1 MSETFS
7 SKEMRAPI
15 YKEISEIQRKI
26 QLLEGEKSA
35 QSQSSQCLIQRNKE
49 KIMQLRHDIQL
60 QHRKLAEAL
69 SADEQVIRDAFQSH
83 NSELAA
89 YRNMSGK
96 AAVQALDQKVSEKM
110 KKLNVLKH
118 MTNIQRHRLEE
129 LNTLRTTRPG
139 LPTDGVATNLHML
152 YLQNQLEKAQLK
164 CQESEHMVRSFQAIK
179 EHLQEESLT
188 FQSQLDE
195 LEGEIVQKKQE
206 LRDLQLMYTRTYQA
220 ESSAKA
226 QKVVLHT
233 GELCSEAQ
241 CIVTGGGEHNR
252 TISSFKEAFK
262 RITET
267 TGDTNTQEVVDRFIS
282 QCDTHTHMEKMKE
295 QNEHEIQQLM
305 EERVALYN
313 QYQDLKYSGDTKL
326 IQRSLVEELVSQLQ
340 QEKQEQDAAKET
352 LERLTHKLN
361 TLSNAVEHT
370 CHKLDHITQQDAP
383 VQPERAYPLHAL
395 NMLLEAELKLI
406 QLQEE
411 LQGHDIESVIKEM
424 MDQEFHAKDEGKLP
438 DFSTSITQPEYQRAD
453 SHEKEDDNEDDD
465 CEDLHLDVP

>member
-1 MSETFS
+1 MCGIDSVMTCCS
-7 SKEMRAPI
+7 PVCP
-15 YKEISEIQRKI
+15 
-26 QLLEGEKSA
+26 LEGEKSA
-35 QSQSSQCLIQRNKE
+35 QSQSSHRLIQKNKE

-69 SADEQVIRDAFQSH
+69 TADEQVIRDAFLSH
-83 NSELAA
+83 NSELAV

-118 MTNIQRHRLEE
+118 MTNIQHHRLEE
-129 LNTLRTTRPG
+129 LNTVRTTRPI
-139 LPTDGVATNLHML
+139 LPTDGVATNLRVL
-152 YLQNQLEKAQLK
+152 ENQLEKTQLK
-164 CQESEHMVRSFQAIK
+164 CQEAEHVVRSFQAIK
-179 EHLQEESLT
+179 EHLQEESLM

-220 ESSAKA
+220 KGSAKA
-226 QKVVLHT
+226 QRVALHT
-233 GELCSEAQ
+233 YELSSEAQ
-241 CIVTGGGEHNR
+241 CSGTGGGEHNR
-252 TISSFKEAFK
+252 TISIFKEAFK
-262 RITET
+262 RITEA

-295 QNEHEIQQLM
+295 QKDHEIQQLTD
-305 EERVALYN
+305 ERDALYT

-326 IQRSLVEELVSQLQ
+326 TQRSLVEEHVSQLQ

-352 LERLTHKLN
+352 VERLTHKLN
-361 TLSNAVEHT
+361 TLSNAVEHM

-383 VQPERAYPLHAL
+383 VQRECVYPLHAL

-411 LQGHDIESVIKEM
+411 LQGHDIESVIEEMKE
-424 MDQEFHAKDEGKLP
+424 QEFHAKDEGKLP
-438 DFSTSITQPEYQRAD
+438 DFITQLEYQRAD
-453 SHEKEDDNEDDD
+453 SHEKEDDNKDDD

>member
-1 MSETFS
+1 MACCS
-7 SKEMRAPI
+7 PVCP
-15 YKEISEIQRKI
+15 
-26 QLLEGEKSA
+26 LEGEKSA
-35 QSQSSQCLIQRNKE
+35 QSQSSQCLIQKNKE
-49 KIMQLRHDIQL
+49 KIMQLRHDVHL

-69 SADEQVIRDAFQSH
+69 TADEQVIRDAFQSH
-83 NSELAA
+83 NSELAT

-96 AAVQALDQKVSEKM
+96 AAVQALDQKVNEKM

-118 MTNIQRHRLEE
+118 MTNKQHHRLEE

-139 LPTDGVATNLHML
+139 LPTDGDATNLHVL
-152 YLQNQLEKAQLK
+152 ENQLEKAQLK
-164 CQESEHMVRSFQAIK
+164 CQEAEHVVRSFQAIK

-220 ESSAKA
+220 KSSGKA
-226 QKVVLHT
+226 QRVALHT
-233 GELCSEAQ
+233 GELSSEAQ
-241 CIVTGGGEHNR
+241 CCGTGGGEHNR

-262 RITET
+262 RITEA

-295 QNEHEIQQLM
+295 QKEHEIQQLT
-305 EERVALYN
+305 EERDALYT

-326 IQRSLVEELVSQLQ
+326 THRRSLVEEHVSQLQ
-340 QEKQEQDAAKET
+340 QEKQERDAAKET
-352 LERLTHKLN
+352 VERLTHKLN
-361 TLSNAVEHT
+361 TLSNAVEHM

-383 VQPERAYPLHAL
+383 VQRERVYPLHAL
-395 NMLLEAELKLI
+395 NMLMEAELKLI

-424 MDQEFHAKDEGKLP
+424 KEQEFHAKDEGKLP

-453 SHEKEDDNEDDD
+453 SHEKEDDNEDDV

>member
-220 ESSAKA
+220 ESSAK
-226 QKVVLHT
+226 
-233 GELCSEAQ
+233 
-241 CIVTGGGEHNR
+241 
-252 TISSFKEAFK
+252 
-262 RITET
+262 
-267 TGDTNTQEVVDRFIS
+267 EVVDRFIS

-326 IQRSLVEELVSQLQ
+326 IHRRSLVEELVSQLQ